1 MILINNIG
9 ELLTSDTNQGKPIRG
24 RTMNNPGIIHDAAIV
39 IEDDHFVASGPRHE
53 ILSKYDN
60 KIDKEISANNGLVT
74 PGLVDPHTHAVF
86 AGTRELEFEMR
97 IEGRSYME
105 ISKAG
110 GGILNTARRVRESN
124 ENQLAANT
132 TQYLQTMI
140 SHGITTCEIKS
151 GYGLSTE
158 SELMMLRT
166 IATVADRT
174 PMDIIPTFLGA
185 HEIPENYRPDN
196 KAEYIQLI
204 INEML
209 PIVVKE
215 NLAKFV
221 DIFCE
226 EGVFELEDTE
236 ILINAALS
244 KGLGIKLHAD
254 EIQPMG
260 GSELGVRYN
269 AISVDHLVAISEKG
283 IDVLSKSNTVATL
296 LPGTSFFLAL
306 GKYAP
311 ARKLIDSDALVA
323 LSTDFNPGSSPTT
336 NASLIMSIAC
346 SQMKMTPAECFVA
359 YTINSAAAIGMDN
372 IVGSITPNKQADLVI
387 WNANNYR
394 QIPYFYGENLVSKVI
409 KKGSIIKI

>member
-24 RTMNNPGIIHDAAIV
+24 KTMNNPGIIHDAAIV
-39 IEDDHFVASGPRHE
+39 IEDDYFVALGPRHE
-53 ILSKYDN
+53 ILSKYEH

-124 ENQLAANT
+124 EDQLATNT
-132 TQYLQTMI
+132 AQYLQTMI

-166 IATVADRT
+166 IAKVADRT

-209 PIVVKE
+209 PIVVKK

-260 GSELGVRYN
+260 GSELGVLYN
-269 AISVDHLVAISEKG
+269 AKSVDHLVAISEKG
-283 IDVLSKSNTVATL
+283 IDALSKSNTVATL

-306 GKYAP
+306 GRYAP

-323 LSTDFNPGSSPTT
+323 LSTDFNPGSSPTM

-372 IVGSITPNKQADLVI
+372 ILGSITPNKQADLAI
-387 WNANNYR
+387 WDADNYR